1 MRLSS
6 RAVQGSH
13 AAADPRQRRRRPSC
27 PRKPE
32 HVVYVLERVVH
43 EDLSALG
50 DELRCYKNNIVS
62 DVHEGSVALNS

>member
-6 RAVQGSH
+6 RAVQ
-13 AAADPRQRRRRPSC
+13 AAAEPRWRRLRLSR

-43 EDLSALG
+43 EDLSALW
-50 DELRCYKNNIVS
+50 DELCCYKNNIVS